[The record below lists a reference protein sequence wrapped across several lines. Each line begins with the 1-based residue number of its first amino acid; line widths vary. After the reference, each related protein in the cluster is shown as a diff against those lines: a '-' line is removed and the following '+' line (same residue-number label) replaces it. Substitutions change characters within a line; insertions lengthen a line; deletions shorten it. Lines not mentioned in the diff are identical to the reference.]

1 MIGKNGGEKKEK
13 KEIEREE
20 WDQMS
25 YIPSSLPC
33 YSSPLRGLGP
43 GPSAATKGE
52 EEDAE
57 REKRVISR
65 LGPHVDLAH
74 CLFLPSSSSPLFLFL
89 PRPMGLGAGSHRDSG
104 AAEVYTRECLE
115 SPGLF
120 GVGICHE

>member
-1 MIGKNGGEKKEK
+1 MEKTEGKKEK
-13 KEIEREE
+13 KEIEDRREREE

-74 CLFLPSSSSPLFLFL
+74 CLFLPPSSSSPPFLFL
-89 PRPMGLGAGSHRDSG
+89 PRPMGVGAGSHRDSG
-104 AAEVYTRECLE
+104 AAEVYTREC
-115 SPGLF
+115 
-120 GVGICHE
+120 